1 MQKDHDLDLVCEL
14 HKKALNEICKLEKSF
29 NRMGCYIILL
39 FTDAC
44 GRVGIGSLFEYL
56 SMQHKIKHL
65 HSGLLGF

>member
-14 HKKALNEICKLEKSF
+14 HKKALSEICKLEKSF

-44 GRVGIGSLFEYL
+44 GRVGIGSLFEFL
-56 SMQHKIKHL
+56 ACNIK
-65 HSGLLGF
+65 